1 MGILRGGG
9 DDQDTVLPAG
19 SGPQQVY
26 VALFFEPVSYC
37 LCPDL
42 VASWVPYLGVH
53 KTDRPWTSR
62 SELREKLLRSQ
73 ARTWHFLPCLV
84 SPSSVSRF

>member
-1 MGILRGGG
+1 MGILRGWGG
-9 DDQDTVLPAG
+9 DTGHRTTRTQSCLQA
-19 SGPQQVY
+19 
-26 VALFFEPVSYC
+26 VALLFGPVTYC
-37 LCPDL
+37 LFPDL
-42 VASWVPYLGVH
+42 VVSWVPYPGVH

-73 ARTWHFLPCLV
+73 ARAWHFLPCLV